1 MRKTYKIIVSVLA
14 MGMIAT
20 GCEKEFLQRNP
31 KVGVTEAN
39 FYQTA
44 DDAEAAIVAAY
55 SALQYELTPSGHFR
69 WFWGDIVSDDALKGG
84 SGDNDAASL
93 GRLENFEGRPT
104 NELLE
109 SEWNAD
115 YKGIYF
121 ANLVIQNVPQIE
133 MDPFQKARIIGEA
146 KFIRA
151 WFYYNLAML
160 FGDVPLVTEVVG
172 PDDVRPRTPV
182 GEVWA
187 QVETDLK
194 DAIPVLPL
202 KSEISQSQIG
212 RITRGA
218 AQALL
223 VKAYAFQAKWTDA
236 EPVADDIIQSGE
248 YYLVDDFPSI
258 FTIAGENG
266 PESIFEIQ
274 YMNRSNGDWGRF
286 EEGTLTNVFQRAR
299 GDYGGYGFNI
309 PTQSLV
315 DEFFKEGDEDPRLV
329 ATVFREGDIM
339 GDRGPFTK
347 EGTGGFPYDYYAR
360 KYFIS
365 KNEEAPTGDPNVNGQ
380 SNDRVIRLADILL
393 LHAEAAW
400 HNGNEAA
407 ALVSLNQV
415 RARARNGSTTLLPD
429 VTASGE
435 ALLAAIL
442 HERRVELALEGHR
455 FFDVIR
461 QGKTYAESVMQPL
474 HPSFNYDI
482 HKVFPIPQSQI
493 QLSDG
498 VITQNTGY

>member
-1 MRKTYKIIVSVLA
+1 MQISYKITLLLLA
-14 MGMIAT
+14 MVLVAT

-39 FYQTA
+39 FYQNA
-44 DDAEAAIVAAY
+44 DDAVSAVNAAY
-55 SALQYELTPSGHFR
+55 SALQYEITPSGHFR
-69 WFWGDIVSDDALKGG
+69 WFWGDIVSDDAIKGG
-84 SGDNDAASL
+84 SGDNDVASL
-93 GRLENFEGRPT
+93 GRLENFDGRPT

-121 ANLVIQNVPQIE
+121 ANLVIKNVPPIE
-133 MDPFQKARIIGEA
+133 MDPFLKAQVISEA

-160 FGDVPLVTEVVG
+160 FGDVPLVTDVVG
-172 PDDVRPRTPV
+172 PDDVRPRTSV
-182 GEVWA
+182 AEVWA
-187 QVETDLK
+187 QIETDLK
-194 DAIPVLPL
+194 EAIPSLPL
-202 KSEISQSQIG
+202 RSELGDDEIG

-223 VKAYAFQAKWTDA
+223 VKVYAFQSKWSEA
-236 EPVADDIIQSGE
+236 EPVADAIIQSQE
-248 YYLVDDFPSI
+248 YFLVNDYLDI

-299 GDYGGYGFNI
+299 GDFGGYGFNI
-309 PTQSLV
+309 PTQSFV
-315 DEFFKEGDEDPRLV
+315 DEFFKEGFEDPRLS
-329 ATVFREGDIM
+329 ATVFREGEPM
-339 GDRGPFTK
+339 GDRGFFSK
-347 EGTGGFPYDYYAR
+347 DATGGFPYDYYAK
-360 KYFIS
+360 KYFIN
-365 KNEEAPTGDPNVNGQ
+365 KNQEAPTGDPNVNGQ
-380 SNDRVIRLADILL
+380 SNDRVIRYADILL
-393 LHAEAAW
+393 LHAEAAY
-400 HNGNEAA
+400 HNGNEGVAK
-407 ALVSLNQV
+407 LSLNEV
-415 RARARNGSTTLLPD
+415 RARARGNTNLLPD
-429 VTASGE
+429 VTVSGQ
-435 ALLAAIL
+435 ALLDAIL
-442 HERRVELALEGHR
+442 HERRVELGLEGHR

-461 QGKTYAESVMQPL
+461 QGKTYAESVMKPL
-474 HPSFNYDI
+474 HPAFNYDV

>member
-1 MRKTYKIIVSVLA
+1 MHISYKTLLLVLA
-14 MGMIAT
+14 MGMITT

-39 FYQTA
+39 FYKNA
-44 DDAEAAIVAAY
+44 DDAVAAVNAAY
-55 SALQYELTPSGHFR
+55 SALQYEITPSGHFR
-69 WFWGDIVSDDALKGG
+69 WFWGDIVSDDATKGG
-84 SGDNDAASL
+84 SGDNDVASL
-93 GRLENFEGRPT
+93 GRLEVFDGRPT

-121 ANLVIQNVPQIE
+121 ANLVIKNVPPIE
-133 MDPFQKARIIGEA
+133 MDPFLKAQIVGEA

-151 WFYYNLAML
+151 WFYYNLAMI

-182 GEVWA
+182 AEIWA
-187 QVETDLK
+187 QVETDLQE
-194 DAIPVLPL
+194 AISTLPL
-202 KSEISQSQIG
+202 RSELSQAEIG

-223 VKAYAFQAKWTDA
+223 VKVYAFQSKWTDA
-236 EPVADDIIQSGE
+236 EPVADAIIQSQE
-248 YYLVDDFPSI
+248 YALENNYRNI
-258 FTIAGENG
+258 FTIVGENG
-266 PESIFEIQ
+266 QESIFEIQ

-299 GDYGGYGFNI
+299 GDFGGYGFNI
-309 PTQSLV
+309 PTQSFV
-315 DEFFKEGDEDPRLV
+315 DEFFKEGFEDPRLS
-329 ATVFREGDIM
+329 ATVFREGEPM
-339 GDRGPFTK
+339 GDRGIFTK
-347 EGTGGFPYDYYAR
+347 DATGGYPYDYYAK

-365 KNEEAPTGDPNVNGQ
+365 KNEEAPTGDANVNGQ
-380 SNDRVIRLADILL
+380 SNDRVIRYADILL
-393 LHAEAAW
+393 LHAEAAY
-400 HNGNEAA
+400 HNGNEGAA
-407 ALVSLNQV
+407 RISLNEV
-415 RARARNGSTTLLPD
+415 RARARGNTSLLPD
-429 VTASGE
+429 VTASGQ
-435 ALLAAIL
+435 ALLDAIL
-442 HERRVELALEGHR
+442 HERRVELGLEGHR

-461 QGKTYAESVMQPL
+461 QGKAYAESVMKPM
-474 HPSFNYDI
+474 HPAFNYDV